1 MHIHSLFQM
10 HLYVEEPDYQ
20 NQYPNALL
28 TRPYLGWL
36 CFGLA
41 ESKQGMW
48 WGAQG
53 WKLCVGGPDEGCP
66 FLAGITLEEK
76 TQDTRKRISTILFS
90 RYIHFSVFSSLCGL
104 ASLLKSFCSLR

>member
-76 TQDTRKRISTILFS
+76 TQDTRKRISTIYFQGTS
-90 RYIHFSVFSSLCGL
+90 TFLCSHL
-104 ASLLKSFCSLR
+104 YVVWHLC